1 MKKIYKK
8 GNIINHW
15 DNIISDK
22 DWEKIY
28 NEVRKEVISNLI
40 KEKYIKVIL
49 KGDKESEIDKELK
62 RVLND
67 DLSNQVLK
75 KYIF

>member
-1 MKKIYKK
+1 MKLYKK
-8 GNIINHW
+8 DNIVNLW

-22 DWEKIY
+22 DWEKLY

-49 KGDKESEIDKELK
+49 KGDEESEIDKELR

-67 DLSNQVLK
+67 DLSN
-75 KYIF
+75 

>member
-1 MKKIYKK
+1 MKLKNKE
-8 GNIINHW
+8 NIVSGYEIL
-15 DNIISDK
+15 SEE

-40 KEKYIKVIL
+40 REKYIKVIL

-67 DLSNQVLK
+67 DLSK
-75 KYIF
+75 